1 MSHVA
6 INVVDAGLN
15 IGERTSRPLD
25 IVRAIKDWNN
35 ENQIYERKS
44 TNKEHKEPCVL
55 DCECGLHDCLHEH
68 IMSNWDVCN
77 TQF

>member
-15 IGERTSRPLD
+15 IGESTSRPLD
-25 IVRAIKDWNN
+25 VTAIKDWNN

-44 TNKEHKEPCVL
+44 TNKEHKSAMPLEL
-55 DCECGLHDCLHEH
+55 RARLLHDYLHRAYHE
-68 IMSNWDVCN
+68 
-77 TQF
+77 